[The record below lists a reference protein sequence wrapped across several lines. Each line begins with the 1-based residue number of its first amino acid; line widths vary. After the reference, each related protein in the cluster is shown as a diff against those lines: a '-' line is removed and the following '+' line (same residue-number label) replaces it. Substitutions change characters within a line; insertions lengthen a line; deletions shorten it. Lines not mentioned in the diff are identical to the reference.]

1 MADDDKSFLLVL
13 RDAAKDCPDPIV
25 REALKLKAD
34 RLDALIGNLNDTS
47 TMNDMRALT
56 ADWVW
61 AANVLP
67 AATTPGGTTP
77 RADSGSAEEVKLA
90 RAA

>member
-25 REALKLKAD
+25 REAPKLRAD

-47 TMNDMRALT
+47 TMND
-56 ADWVW
+56 
-61 AANVLP
+61 
-67 AATTPGGTTP
+67 
-77 RADSGSAEEVKLA
+77 SGSAEEVKLA